1 MVRALLAPAIVVV
14 VPIVVQSHLKSRGLI
29 NGVTSLE
36 MDNGITK
43 YVAGTST
50 EPSLEYNA
58 ETCYFL
64 KGWPRRRV
72 A

>member
-50 EPSLEYNA
+50 EPSLEHNA
-58 ETCYFL
+58 ETIYFL